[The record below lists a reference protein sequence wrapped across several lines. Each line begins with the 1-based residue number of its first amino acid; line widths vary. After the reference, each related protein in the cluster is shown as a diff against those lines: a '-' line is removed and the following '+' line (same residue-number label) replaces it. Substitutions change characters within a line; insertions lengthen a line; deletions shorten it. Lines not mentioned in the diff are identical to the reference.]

1 MSVWTFGIFRYYL
14 IVSRSRCCSIRRQAE
29 VSHMKPIFIYE
40 VNVPSRQLN
49 PGVLTASL
57 ENKLRSV
64 NLGKGLSWRQEFISE
79 DVLHACMSLVHAC
92 HACLHSK
99 KNMFWSGNFGL
110 SMWCALSMQNVT
122 VFTRARC
129 ATMPA
134 HELRHPGSLHV
145 VCPLDVFLIAL
156 VAHKNPPVGSCDW
169 QPSFGSSGR
178 DRIPKWIN
186 FLPSPQR

>member
-1 MSVWTFGIFRYYL
+1 MSVWSFGIFRYYL

-64 NLGKGLSWRQEFISE
+64 NLGKGLSWRQEFICE

-99 KNMFWSGNFGL
+99 KKHVLVRKLWSVDVVRTFHAERN
-110 SMWCALSMQNVT
+110 SVHQSALRDNAS
-122 VFTRARC
+122 TR
-129 ATMPA
+129 TPT
-134 HELRHPGSLHV
+134 P
-145 VCPLDVFLIAL
+145 
-156 VAHKNPPVGSCDW
+156 
-169 QPSFGSSGR
+169 
-178 DRIPKWIN
+178 RIPACGRPFGCIFDRPCGTQEPPGRVLRLAAQLWI
-186 FLPSPQR
+186 FW

>member
-1 MSVWTFGIFRYYL
+1 MSVWSFGIFRYYL

-99 KNMFWSGNFGL
+99 KKHVLVRKLWSVDVVRTFHAERN
-110 SMWCALSMQNVT
+110 SVHQSALRDNAS
-122 VFTRARC
+122 TR
-129 ATMPA
+129 TPT
-134 HELRHPGSLHV
+134 P
-145 VCPLDVFLIAL
+145 
-156 VAHKNPPVGSCDW
+156 
-169 QPSFGSSGR
+169 
-178 DRIPKWIN
+178 RIPACGRPFGCIFDRPCGTQEPPGRVLRLAAQLWI
-186 FLPSPQR
+186 FW